1 MAYIPK
7 KNTKAADAMVRRK
20 DILIKTL
27 DQELGNI
34 KAACRK
40 AKIDRKTFYNYYEAD
55 EEFRDKVIEIREGIK
70 DDVIS
75 NWMRDII
82 DGKDIPGRIFW
93 AKTQAKDRGYH
104 ETNRLEVQHKGDI
117 IQVIPAFNPKN
128 IEEANIVEDE
138 NNNNN

>member
-1 MAYIPK
+1 MSYVPK
-7 KNTKAADAMVRRK
+7 KNTKAADAMIRRK
-20 DILIKTL
+20 DILIKSL
-27 DQELGNI
+27 DQQLGNI
-34 KAACRK
+34 KIACKAAG
-40 AKIDRKTFYNYYEAD
+40 IDRKTFYNYYDAD

-104 ETNRLEVQHKGDI
+104 ETNRLEIEHKGDI
-117 IQVIPAFNPKN
+117 IQVIPAFNPKA
-128 IEEANIVEDE
+128 IEEAQIVEDNE
-138 NNNNN
+138 TN